1 MIVKFSR
8 HAKRRAKLYNIPE
21 STVEKILTDL
31 DLSDGEHELIRDVP
45 GFKYPIKIV
54 VAVES
59 KIMTV
64 ITNYPLKKGR
74 SQ

>member
-1 MIVKFSR
+1 MIV
-8 HAKRRAKLYNIPE
+8 
-21 STVEKILTDL
+21 STN
-31 DLSDGEHELIRDVP
+31 LIRDVA

-54 VAVES
+54 VSVDNNM
-59 KIMTV
+59 ITV